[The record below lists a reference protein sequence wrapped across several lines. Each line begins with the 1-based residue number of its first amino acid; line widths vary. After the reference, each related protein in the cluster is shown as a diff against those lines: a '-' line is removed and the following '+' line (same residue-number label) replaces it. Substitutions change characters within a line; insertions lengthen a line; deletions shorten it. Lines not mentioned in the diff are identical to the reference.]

1 MHTLNKLFKKKLFWL
16 FLTSFFHAY
25 LSLGQTTTVNL
36 DWDGGNNAGCVPAS
50 MDYACGNNTGLLQG
64 NWNDGT
70 RTFID
75 PIPAGKI
82 ITNISITGF
91 LVDGFDTGG
100 LSVTAE
106 LNSST
111 IDVAKIPMYQDCPTM
126 TANGTFPTLNF
137 SGAVV
142 AGSYNYGLSNSIRF
156 NVTSTTGNTVCLDKA
171 VVVLTYA
178 DAITFSGV
186 PANTAI
192 GCDDPTP
199 ADDPTALGGCGNI
212 SVVENPITQT
222 GSCPQTL
229 TRTWTATDACGNAAT
244 TSQIITV
251 NDNVA
256 PVLPTPIP
264 ASLTLVCAADI
275 PTAASSS
282 MVATNNCGEP
292 NMTITPMDVTVSQT
306 CANKLTITRTWSAT
320 DVCGNNATTSQSIV
334 VNDNQRP
341 TFDPSCQLV
350 FTINTEGTVNI
361 LGFDPATGVFSTTT
375 GGGLCPAAATISL
388 VQGQIVNAADT
399 WTAAGITIPN
409 LLNCLNDNC
418 TPNNLMRARVEN
430 ITNTFNGCTRNI
442 IVRFRVLDQC
452 GNESLDLFVCEII
465 INDNTRPTFDPGCQ
479 LVFNLN
485 TDGPVVILGAATTSG
500 GAICPAAA
508 TISLV
513 QGQIVNAA
521 DTWTAAGI
529 TIPNLLNCLNDN
541 CTQNNLMRARVENI
555 TNTFNGCTRNIIV
568 RFRVLDQCGNESL
581 DLFVCEIII
590 TDDTRPTVNTACDVT
605 FRLNTNGTATDL
617 GRLGNKVTGGSTCPE
632 AATTNLVM
640 NQIITANQTW
650 TVGGTTIPNL
660 LGCLT
665 DNCTSNIDMRAR
677 VQNITNTFNGCERT
691 FVFNFTPIDRCNN
704 ESKTTSTTTV
714 IVRDD
719 TAPVFTIV
727 PADVTVNC
735 EEVPSLGNK
744 CYSGAPFATDN
755 CKAIQPVVYLGEQ
768 RVDGNCP
775 NNYTLFRRWSATD
788 DCNNVATYTHI
799 ITVIDTIK
807 PELTVPSYQH
817 FDCHFPA
824 YLNPPVSDNCSKSDK
839 IKLEFL
845 GETIVDGNC
854 PKAKTYTR
862 KYRATDEC
870 GNSISKTL
878 VIDVRDNMPPMVMS
892 APLSVTITCA
902 EVATYSPTPPAVMD
916 NCFDVS
922 ELTVKLVNSEKG
934 QAKCPFKY
942 FLVHNWEITD
952 PCGNIARWKTHTKV
966 ISEQAPVF
974 TSFPSNILLG
984 QNPVPMNDNLKYR
997 PLASADC
1004 SENAQVGFIKDTEEA
1019 GPCPGSKLI
1028 RRTWRA
1034 VDACGKTSES
1044 DQIFITGDQTKP
1056 VFGATPSK
1064 TFMTYADYAKFK
1076 PATPTASDACGSV
1089 TITGPV
1095 VTKDKS
1101 CNNGFHEIILTWTAT
1116 DITGN
1121 QAFTTQIIGINDATP
1136 SVTITSPTEIVCG
1149 SKDEY
1154 INANASGGFPPYTY
1168 SWSGTKDFWNI
1179 LGNANQASINV
1190 YPVNMKGQFNLV
1202 VTDSRGCKG
1211 LAFYEKMCTWDEGAY
1226 CSQTEQ
1232 FYGNPKDSVRGKSYV
1247 DFLKKAFDYDV
1258 NGDGKAD
1265 SIFVGSKK
1273 RSLTIFKGAIA
1284 CFDTLFASSGKAD
1297 TLRVDS
1303 ILVNGKNNCKPA
1315 GLTLGANG
1323 EMRNGL
1329 LAQYVTLAINLRNDP
1344 TLNYRPLREMCAG
1357 FKIDSFANK
1366 HLEDITRKD
1375 TTRNIKVL
1383 FNYANDVLGGRYTNV
1398 KQKYLDSLMFA
1409 LKSVNE
1415 CYKKCLTLEELAEER
1430 SFSEIGLNAKAVGN
1444 QSKLRWTKLSSKHVR
1459 WFTVEYSIDNQNF
1472 TKLDKIFNT
1481 LDDGNAHNYEYTH
1494 PFPVKGDNFYRILQ
1508 TFKDGTQ
1515 SYSNVAS
1522 ANFVKNT
1529 NDVLV
1534 YPNPATDE
1542 YYMTLR
1548 TFAGKNLTFYV
1559 SNKLGQ
1565 VVQTHQLEK
1574 VSLNPYRFS
1583 SENLQSGV
1591 YFIRIEMDGISFDTK
1606 KLVIQR

>member
-16 FLTSFFHAY
+16 FLTFFFHAY

-70 RTFID
+70 RAFID

-82 ITNISITGF
+82 ITNISVTGF
-91 LVDGFDTGG
+91 LVDGFGSGG
-100 LSVTAE
+100 LSVRAE
-106 LNSST
+106 LNGGT
-111 IDVAKIPMYQDCPTM
+111 IDLAKSPISQNCATII
-126 TANGTFPTLNF
+126 ANGTFPTLNF

-142 AGSYNYGLSNSIRF
+142 AGGYNYGLSNSIRF
-156 NVTSTTGNTVCLDKA
+156 NVTTTTGNIVCLDKA
-171 VVVLTYA
+171 EVILTYA
-178 DAITFSGV
+178 DAITFAGV

-199 ADDPTALGGCGNI
+199 ADDPTASGGCGNI

-229 TRTWTATDACGNAAT
+229 TRTWTATDACDNTAT

-251 NDNVA
+251 NDNIA
-256 PVLPTPIP
+256 PVLPAAPTTLTVSCAADVPTPAASTLIATNNCGQADMVITPTDVISNQTCPNRFTITRTWMATDACGNISATTQTIIVNDQTTPALPLPIP

-275 PTAASSS
+275 PTAASST

-292 NMTITPMDVTVSQT
+292 NMTITPTDVTVSQT
-306 CANKLTITRTWSAT
+306 CVNKLTITRTWSAT
-320 DVCGNNATTSQSIV
+320 DACGNNATTSQSIV

-341 TFDPSCQLV
+341 TFIASCQLV
-350 FTINTEGTVNI
+350 FNLNTGGSINV
-361 LGFDPATGVFSTTT
+361 LGFDPTLGVDVTTS
-375 GGGLCPAAATISL
+375 GGAICPAAATISL

-409 LLNCLNDNC
+409 LLGCLNDNC

-452 GNESLDLFVCEII
+452 GNESLDLF
-465 INDNTRPTFDPGCQ
+465 
-479 LVFNLN
+479 L
-485 TDGPVVILGAATTSG
+485 
-500 GAICPAAA
+500 
-508 TISLV
+508 
-513 QGQIVNAA
+513 
-521 DTWTAAGI
+521 
-529 TIPNLLNCLNDN
+529 
-541 CTQNNLMRARVENI
+541 
-555 TNTFNGCTRNIIV
+555 
-568 RFRVLDQCGNESL
+568 
-581 DLFVCEIII
+581 CEIII
-590 TDDTRPTVNTACDVT
+590 TDNTRPTVSAACDAT
-605 FRLNTNGTATDL
+605 FRLNTDGAATAL
-617 GRLGNKVTGGSTCPE
+617 GRLGNKVTGGSICPE
-632 AATTNLVM
+632 DATTNIAIG
-640 NQIITANQTW
+640 QIINASTAW
-650 TVGGTTIPNL
+650 SVGNIIIPNL

-665 DNCTSNIDMRAR
+665 DNCTSNGSMRAR
-677 VQNITNTFNGCERT
+677 VESISNTFDGCERT
-691 FVFNFTPIDRCNN
+691 FVFTFRALDRCNN
-704 ESKTTSTTTV
+704 ESLNLSTTTV
-714 IVRDD
+714 IVRDN

-735 EEVPSLGNK
+735 AEVPSLGNK
-744 CYSGAPFATDN
+744 CYSNAPFATDN
-755 CKAIQPVVYLGEQ
+755 CKKIQPVVYLGEQ

-788 DCNNVATYTHI
+788 DCGNISTYTHI
-799 ITVIDTIK
+799 ISVIDTIK
-807 PELTVPSYQH
+807 PELVVPSYQH

-892 APLSVTITCA
+892 KPFTDTVSCA
-902 EVATYSPTPPAVMD
+902 QIGAYKPVPPTVMD
-916 NCFDVS
+916 NCFDAS
-922 ELTVKLVNSEKG
+922 ELTIKLVNSEKG

-952 PCGNIARWKTHTKV
+952 PCGNIARWTTQTKV

-1004 SENAQVGFIKDTEEA
+1004 NESALVGFIKDTEEA
-1019 GPCPGSKLI
+1019 GSCPGSKLI

-1044 DQIFITGDQTKP
+1044 DQVFITGNQTKP

-1076 PATPTASDACGSV
+1076 PVTPTASDACGSV

-1136 SVTITSPTEIVCG
+1136 TVTITSPTEIVCG

-1168 SWSGTKDFWNI
+1168 AWSGTKDFWNI
-1179 LGNANQASINV
+1179 LSGANTANINV
-1190 YPVNMKGQFNLV
+1190 YPVNMKGQFNLI

-1211 LAFYEKMCTWDEGAY
+1211 LGYFEKMCTWDEGAY

-1232 FYGNPKDSVRGKSYV
+1232 FYGNSKDSVRGKSSI

-1273 RSLTIFKGAIA
+1273 RSITFFKGAIA
-1284 CFDTLFASSGKAD
+1284 CFDTLFASSSKAD
-1297 TLRVDS
+1297 TLRIDS

-1315 GLTLGANG
+1315 GLELGSNG
-1323 EMRNGL
+1323 EIRNGL
-1329 LAQYVTLAINLRNDP
+1329 LAQYVTLAINFRNDP

-1375 TTRNIKVL
+1375 TTRTIKVL
-1383 FNYANDVLGGRYTNV
+1383 FNYANDVLGGRYTNI

-1415 CYKKCLTLEELAEER
+1415 CYKKCLTLEELADAR
-1430 SFSEIGLNAKAVGN
+1430 QFSEVGLQAKAIGN

-1459 WFTVEYSIDNQNF
+1459 WFTVEYSIDNQTF

-1494 PFPVKGDNFYRILQ
+1494 PFPIKGDNFYRILQ

-1522 ANFVKNT
+1522 TNFVKNT
-1529 NDVLV
+1529 NDILV
-1534 YPNPATDE
+1534 YPNPTADE

-1548 TFAGKNLTFYV
+1548 PFAGKNLTFYV
-1559 SNKLGQ
+1559 SNELGQ
-1565 VVQTHQLEK
+1565 VIQTHQLEK